1 MWQTVKGSYDDNDV
15 QFLLQ
20 EVVNPVEKL
29 STIERE
35 EKIQSGTHYSMMLP
49 IESEPTAQYMEI
61 YHTLLRENAD
71 KMALYTGVL
80 AEQIWRKHQN
90 KEWVI
95 VSLARAG
102 TPIGIL
108 VKRYIQFAYQAD
120 VPHYT
125 ISILRGRGIDE
136 VALDYIAQ
144 QHPGK
149 SIQFVDGWTGKGAIS
164 KELIQACRQYNKR
177 TDHHISADLA
187 VLADPGYCAAIFG
200 TRQDLVIPSA
210 CLNSTVSGLVSR
222 TLLNEK
228 LMDTTG
234 FHGAKT
240 YEHLKH
246 MDESQ
251 EFITA
256 IVQFFPVQQK
266 QVEKQLE
273 IVLRENHELSWLGAK
288 DVAILQQQ
296 YGISKSEF
304 VKPGVGETT
313 RVLLRRVPWKIV
325 VNRQATIDLSHIYH
339 LAQEKNIP
347 IEYNDDMIYSCCGLI
362 KDVTT

>member
-1 MWQTVKGSYDDNDV
+1 MWERVKGSYEKNDV

-20 EVVNPVEKL
+20 EVMTPVEQL
-29 STIERE
+29 TTIERE
-35 EKIQSGTHYSMMLP
+35 EKIQAGTHYSMMLP
-49 IESEPTAQYMEI
+49 IESEPTEQYMKI
-61 YHTLLRENAD
+61 YNKLLVENAETLA
-71 KMALYTGVL
+71 MYTGVL
-80 AEQIWRKHQN
+80 AQQIWRKHPSH
-90 KEWVI
+90 EVVL

-102 TPIGIL
+102 TPVGIL
-108 VKRYIQFAYQAD
+108 VKRYIQFAYNVD
-120 VPHYT
+120 LPHYT

-149 SIQFVDGWTGKGAIS
+149 TIQFVDGWTGKGAIS
-164 KELIQACRQYNKR
+164 RELIQACAHYNKR
-177 TDHHISADLA
+177 TDRQLSADLA
-187 VLADPGYCAAIFG
+187 VLADPGHCAAIFG

-210 CLNSTVSGLVSR
+210 CLNSTISGLVSR

-240 YEHLKH
+240 YKHLEH
-246 MDESQ
+246 MDVSK
-251 EFITA
+251 EFIEA
-256 IVQFFPVQQK
+256 IVYYFPTQQQK
-266 QVEKQLE
+266 VSEELAT
-273 IVLRENHELSWLGAK
+273 VLQEDHELTWSGAK
-288 DVAILQQQ
+288 DVDKIKQQ
-296 YGISKSEF
+296 YQITKSEF

-313 RVLLRRVPWKIV
+313 RVLLRRLPWKIL
-325 VNRQATIDLSHIYH
+325 VNNHTTIDLSHIFY
-339 LAQEKNIP
+339 LAKEKNIP